1 MIHVSNEIDE
11 PKKYIIAQIELPIE
25 IISEGDYRILN
36 DHAQLQ
42 FFKCNALPPS
52 KNYDNVFLGDIF
64 HRFFSDEAEPDFV
77 FKQAEPVTEPVPEP
91 VPEPLT
97 EPVPEPLTE
106 PVPEPLTEPL
116 TEPVPEPLTE
126 PLPEPLTEP
135 LTEPLPEPVP
145 EPLTEPSYRIQ
156 MTSEE
161 IENFLVQYP
170 PSQKRS
176 RSKNTSFRQYKTKRN
191 HRITSKKLDDI

>member
-1 MIHVSNEIDE
+1 MINISNDGTNA
-11 PKKYIIAQIELPIE
+11 KKYIIAQIELPIE
-25 IISEGDYRILN
+25 VLASGEFQILN

-52 KNYDNVFLGDIF
+52 KNYDNVFLDDIL
-64 HRFFSDEAEPDFV
+64 HRFFSEDAEPDFV
-77 FKQAEPVTEPVPEP
+77 FKQTEKVIDDEPV
-91 VPEPLT
+91 
-97 EPVPEPLTE
+97 
-106 PVPEPLTEPL
+106 
-116 TEPVPEPLTE
+116 
-126 PLPEPLTEP
+126 
-135 LTEPLPEPVP
+135 TEPLPEPVP
-145 EPLTEPSYRIQ
+145 EPVPEPAPEPAPEPVPEPVTDPSYRIQ

-161 IENFLVQYP
+161 IEKFLVQYP

>member
-97 EPVPEPLTE
+97 EP
-106 PVPEPLTEPL
+106 
-116 TEPVPEPLTE
+116 
-126 PLPEPLTEP
+126 
-135 LTEPLPEPVP
+135 
-145 EPLTEPSYRIQ
+145 SYRIQ

>member
-106 PVPEPLTEPL
+106 P
-116 TEPVPEPLTE
+116 
-126 PLPEPLTEP
+126 LPEPLTEP

>member
-106 PVPEPLTEPL
+106 PVPEPLTEP
-116 TEPVPEPLTE
+116 
-126 PLPEPLTEP
+126 
-135 LTEPLPEPVP
+135 
-145 EPLTEPSYRIQ
+145 
-156 MTSEE
+156 
-161 IENFLVQYP
+161 
-170 PSQKRS
+170 
-176 RSKNTSFRQYKTKRN
+176 
-191 HRITSKKLDDI
+191 

>member
-1 MIHVSNEIDE
+1 MIHVSDESDE

-64 HRFFSDEAEPDFV
+64 HRFFSDDVEPEFV
-77 FKQAEPVTEPVPEP
+77 FKRAEP
-91 VPEPLT
+91 VPEPLNET
-97 EPVPEPLTE
+97 PDEPVPEPLNETPDE
-106 PVPEPLTEPL
+106 PV
-116 TEPVPEPLTE
+116 
-126 PLPEPLTEP
+126 
-135 LTEPLPEPVP
+135 
-145 EPLTEPSYRIQ
+145 TEPSYRIQ